1 MSTPDDEQCAHE
13 SWEVTGEHQS
23 PAGFVKSRRCADCRE
38 HLDPVVED
46 EPHWGDAQQLAEL
59 PEGDVEYTVEAR
71 LQAGAR
77 RDRWAWVPMA
87 FALRTPAAARTTRD
101 AISASLSGAECR
113 VLRWTSTAAVVDDAE
128 LDAAVPATV
137 RPLADKAGR

>member
-1 MSTPDDEQCAHE
+1 MTTPDDEQCAHE
-13 SWEVTGEHQS
+13 SWEVTSEHQS

-38 HLDPVVED
+38 TLDPVVEP
-46 EPHWGDAQQLAEL
+46 EPHWGDEQQLDEL
-59 PEGDVEYTVEAR
+59 PEDGVEYTVEAHLKADPR
-71 LQAGAR
+71 GDVR
-77 RDRWAWVPMA
+77 AWVPIA
-87 FALRTPAAARTTRD
+87 FALRTPAAAHEARD
-101 AISASLSGAECR
+101 RIAAALSGPKCR